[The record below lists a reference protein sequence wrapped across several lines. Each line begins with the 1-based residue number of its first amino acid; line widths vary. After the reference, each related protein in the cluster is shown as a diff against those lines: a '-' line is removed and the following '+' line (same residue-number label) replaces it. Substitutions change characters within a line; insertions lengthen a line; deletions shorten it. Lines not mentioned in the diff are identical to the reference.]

1 MLEKSCNL
9 KLAAKRQ
16 ECMEEMET
24 EIKLTGFKMQ
34 QRVQRVIN
42 KLFEGE
48 VEFEDIFMDRAENSE
63 DERNNRPTQNVIL
76 KKAMENVD
84 NLCKLTKDITEKTDE
99 VPLADQCESSD
110 DELPW
115 KEGRR

>member
-84 NLCKLTKDITEKTDE
+84 NLCRLTKDITEKTDE
-99 VPLADQCESSD
+99 VPLAD
-110 DELPW
+110 
-115 KEGRR
+115 